1 MIVYFGGHARN
12 KTIGNSIFEKALPT
26 LPDYQ
31 TDTIEFD
38 SSVDKDD
45 IAIYMDSANN
55 LYFDFGETAG
65 VNQIGVIDQANA
77 TVENVV
83 AGDYVLTSSAINQ
96 LIQDMT
102 AYATENGL
110 TINYVEDVKAN
121 ADLMNLVN
129 SAWTAVA

>member
-1 MIVYFGGHARN
+1 MGTQ
-12 KTIGNSIFEKALPT
+12 KTKQLEIPYLKRLCP
-26 LPDYQ
+26 PYQ